1 MTDVSDVLR
10 FWFEEAS
17 PEDWFAGDPAF
28 DRRVRDRF
36 AGLVAAAA
44 SGQLDG
50 WRDSARGC
58 LALCLLLDQFPRH
71 LYREDAR
78 AFAHDV
84 QARSVARLALERGFD
99 LDLPAAHRLFVYL
112 PLQHS
117 EDLADQRLGVAL
129 CRERTGD
136 PEHAGYAERHLRIV
150 ERFGRFPH
158 RNAVLGRQSTAEE
171 EAFLAEEG
179 RGF

>member
-1 MTDVSDVLR
+1 MTGIRDVLR
-10 FWFEEAS
+10 FWFDEAS
-17 PEDWFAGDPAF
+17 PDDWFAGDASF
-28 DRRVRDRF
+28 DRRVRERF
-36 AGLVAAAA
+36 ADLVDAAA
-44 SGQLDG
+44 SARLDG
-50 WRDSARGC
+50 WRDSAEGC
-58 LALCLLLDQFPRH
+58 LALCLLLDQFPRN
-71 LYREDAR
+71 LYRDDAR
-78 AFAHDV
+78 AYAYDA

-99 LDLPAAHRLFVYL
+99 LDLTPSQRLFIYL

-117 EDLADQRLGVAL
+117 ENLADQKLCVDL

-136 PEHAGYAERHLRIV
+136 SEHVRFAEDHRRVI

-158 RNAVLGRQSTAEE
+158 RNAVLGRPSTAEE